1 MATVKKTPEK
11 AKTEVSKAE
20 DVPVFRSRA
29 ERLAAGKALRDS
41 VPRNSHAD
49 WAPPA
54 NRRDPIA
61 ILEGSNQDRLPEL
74 VPIRFGRML
83 LSPFTFLRG
92 SAALLCAPVAGYEDV
107 FSHRGNDRRTTQ
119 TLCRGLRLDL
129 SPRPCQIRGCRDH

>member
-74 VPIRFGRML
+74 VPIRFSRML
-83 LSPFTFLRG
+83 LSGQSVKFIY
-92 SAALLCAPVAGYEDV
+92 S
-107 FSHRGNDRRTTQ
+107 
-119 TLCRGLRLDL
+119 
-129 SPRPCQIRGCRDH
+129 